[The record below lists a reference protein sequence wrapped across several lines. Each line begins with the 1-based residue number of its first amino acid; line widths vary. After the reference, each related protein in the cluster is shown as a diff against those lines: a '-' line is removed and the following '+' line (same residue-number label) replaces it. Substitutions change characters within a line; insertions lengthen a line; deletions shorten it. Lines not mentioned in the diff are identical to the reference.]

1 MRREG
6 VDITDSP
13 LDFSSDVDDLEIELT
28 DRFTTVSGSVSDAKN
43 GVALDATVIVFA
55 DDPGKWVAHS
65 RFIETARPDQKGRFT
80 IHGLPAGK
88 YVAIA
93 VGYLEPGEERD
104 PDLLEEWRP
113 RGTRFT
119 LTEGEVHAVDL
130 TLSSGADRDVAA
142 ISRPEGFV
150 IEDSKRVR

>member
-1 MRREG
+1 VSDDWQMKRVRRDG

-13 LDFSSDVDDLEIELT
+13 LDFSIDVDDLEIELT
-28 DRFTTVSGSVSDAKN
+28 DRFTTVSGSVSDDKN
-43 GVALDATVIVFA
+43 LVALDATVIVFA
-55 DDPGKWVAHS
+55 DDPAKWGAHS

-104 PDLLEEWRP
+104 PDLLEQWRP
-113 RGTRFT
+113 RGTAFT
-119 LTEGEVHAVDL
+119 LSDGETRALDL
-130 TLSSGADRDVAA
+130 KLSGS
-142 ISRPEGFV
+142 
-150 IEDSKRVR
+150 